1 MSAKP
6 KTAKPKHGSLKALA
20 ESSGVP
26 YTTLSRWKRE
36 GTDIFNPDA
45 LAERFGR
52 KKDAPPESITE
63 ARLKMIQAQTAK
75 IELATKITSG
85 EFVNA
90 AEIRAEG
97 LQIANTVRTV
107 FLRMENDFPPLLTG
121 CTSAEIK
128 LAVRKYAREK
138 LLELSHHR
146 TPIQI
151 QP

>member
-1 MSAKP
+1 M
-6 KTAKPKHGSLKALA
+6 KTKTKAKHGSLKALA
-20 ESSGVP
+20 ESSGLH

-45 LAERFGR
+45 LRERISR

-90 AEIRAEG
+90 AEIRAKG

-107 FLRMENDFPPLLTG
+107 FLRMPNDLPPLLAG
-121 CTSAEIK
+121 RTSAEIK
-128 LAVRKYAREK
+128 VIVYKYVREK
-138 LLELSHHR
+138 LTELSHYPS
-146 TPIQI
+146 PIQI